1 MKHILFAIGSL
12 QGGGAERVVSVWTS
26 ALAKKGYKVS
36 VLVYAR
42 HENEYP
48 IDPNVGVYTIAESVK
63 ACNDMPMIERLR
75 CFRKILKVQKPD
87 VIISFLPEV
96 QVYVALASIGL
107 RIPRIETVRNN
118 PWKEKVLKTKFAK
131 LWLWC
136 FYSCKAI
143 IVQSEDQK
151 TFFKNSVQ
159 EKAVVIPN
167 PVNPQYIENEKK
179 EYAETKKIVAA
190 GRLAEQKNPK
200 MMIDAVKLLSQR
212 YKDVTLEI
220 YGIGT
225 LQEELDAYI
234 KEQKLTDKVFLMG
247 RNDALYNVYKQAD
260 AYVMSSDY
268 EGMPNAL
275 VEAMA
280 VGLPCVSTDCKTGP
294 RDLIDDGKNGFLV
307 PCGDYKALAEKL
319 ERIVLMSA
327 KERMTL
333 GKNARNKIITF
344 CGEENSLNRLISVIE
359 GII

>member
-12 QGGGAERVVSVWTS
+12 YGGGAERVVSVWAS
-26 ALAKKGYKVS
+26 SLAQKGYKVS

-42 HENEYP
+42 GEKEYP
-48 IDPNVGVYTIAESVK
+48 IDPGVKVYTVAESTK
-63 ACNDMPMIERLR
+63 ACNEMSMIERLR
-75 CFRKILKVQKPD
+75 SFRKAIKACKPQ

-96 QVYVALASIGL
+96 QVYVALASVGL
-107 RIPRIETVRNN
+107 HIPRIETIRNN
-118 PWKEKVLKTKFAK
+118 PWETEVLKTKFAK

-136 FYSCKAI
+136 FQSCKTVI
-143 IVQSEDQK
+143 LQSEDQK
-151 TFFKNSVQ
+151 PFFKKSVQ

-212 YKDVTLEI
+212 YDDITLEI
-220 YGIGT
+220 YGIGG
-225 LQEELDAYI
+225 LREQLKAYI
-234 KEQKLTDKVFLMG
+234 KEQKLEDKIFLMG
-247 RNDALYNVYKQAD
+247 RNDALYNIYKQAD